1 MATGGGWSY
10 HLVNVVR
17 HHKHPT
23 ELVFRQVYWARY
35 IDWSLGTSL
44 ALIALT
50 VLAGLPGA
58 EILLALFADITMI
71 LFVHLHEKRLTVGSF
86 CRSLAWKS
94 EVGIFRYLCCDVS
107 LRHVHFGSHVS
118 TSCDF
123 PKRDSGTLIHC
134 CQSLCLRVLVNVSP
148 CLGIGCYDST
158 YHCQF

>member
-35 IDWSLGTSL
+35 IDWSIGTSL
-44 ALIALT
+44 ALIELT

-71 LFVHLHEKRLTVGSF
+71 LFVHLCEEMTYPRVFLPLSRMEK
-86 CRSLAWKS
+86 
-94 EVGIFRYLCCDVS
+94 
-107 LRHVHFGSHVS
+107 
-118 TSCDF
+118 
-123 PKRDSGTLIHC
+123 
-134 CQSLCLRVLVNVSP
+134 
-148 CLGIGCYDST
+148 
-158 YHCQF
+158 